1 MCRSFELKVDEFL
14 SLTKTTFPG
23 GKRLCSSF
31 VTIFLCEGVFSFTKT
46 ILLCEGAF
54 FLSKTNSPGKGVS
67 LLEKTLFSLSGY
79 KLFR

>member
-23 GKRLCSSF
+23 EKRLCSSF
-31 VTIFLCEGVFSFTKT
+31 VP